1 MRPLACPTGPVGVQ
15 ALPGVARAR
24 RRLTLYQR
32 RDSGYAEAR
41 LLAHSMVLT
50 LLGWMEAEQGLLAG
64 PWLDERL
71 ARPDLRRVTML
82 DLFEDWARLTAEAV
96 DSGRADARAIGTAT
110 RKAPIRADARA
121 IGTVGP

>member
-1 MRPLACPTGPVGVQ
+1 MRPLACPTGPFEAQ

-41 LLAHSMVLT
+41 LLARSMVVT
-50 LLGWMEAEQGLLAG
+50 LLDWMEAEPGLLAG

-71 ARPDLRRVTML
+71 DRPELRRVTML
-82 DLFEDWARLTAEAV
+82 DLFEAGARLTAEAV
-96 DSGRADARAIGTAT
+96 DSGRAERAA
-110 RKAPIRADARA
+110 
-121 IGTVGP
+121 